1 MNDLDLLVIQEN
13 IKKREQEEE
22 QKRPY
27 LELPLPQYD
36 YYDRQEAQDKVASE
50 PKRVIIIDL

>member
-1 MNDLDLLVIQEN
+1 MTDLDLLIIQEE
-13 IKKREQEEE
+13 IKKRQQEEE

-36 YYDRQEAQDKVASE
+36 YYDQKEAQAAPE